1 MILYLTLIIPTMLL
15 GLWAQ
20 HRIGSTY
27 KRFSQVKSRSGI
39 TGAEA
44 ANYVMRQAGITDV
57 TIQPIQGHL
66 TDHYDPTHKRLCL
79 SEENFR
85 GTSLA
90 ALGVAAHEAG
100 HAIQH
105 KVDYSMLNARM
116 ALVPATQIAS
126 QILPF
131 AIIGGFIFHATGLI
145 LLGVIAYAILTV
157 FQLVTLPVEFDA
169 SKRAVAQL
177 DGLGILDQDELPGVK
192 KTLNAAGWTY
202 VAAFVTSLAWLLYFL
217 VASRR

>member
-1 MILYLTLIIPTMLL
+1 MLFLVLIIPTLVL

-20 HRIGSTY
+20 HRVGSTY
-27 KRFSQVKSRSGI
+27 KRFSRVASRNGI

-44 ANYVMRQAGITDV
+44 ASYVMRQAGINDV
-57 TIQPIQGHL
+57 EIKAIHGHL

-105 KVDYSMLNARM
+105 KVGYSMLKARM
-116 ALVPATQIAS
+116 ALVPATSFAS

-157 FQLVTLPVEFDA
+157 FQLITLPVEFDA
-169 SKRAVAQL
+169 SKRAIVQL
-177 DGLGILDQDELPGVK
+177 DSMGIVDRDELPGVK
-192 KTLNAAGWTY
+192 STLSAAAWTY
-202 VAAFVTSLAWLLYFL
+202 VAACVSSLAWLLYMIL
-217 VASRR
+217 ASRR